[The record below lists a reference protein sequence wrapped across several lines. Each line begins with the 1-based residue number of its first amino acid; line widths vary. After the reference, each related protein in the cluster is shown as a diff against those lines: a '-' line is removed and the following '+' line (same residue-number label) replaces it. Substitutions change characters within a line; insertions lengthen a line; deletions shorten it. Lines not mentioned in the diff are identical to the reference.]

1 MCDEASESRDDEQGH
16 DEHQKLEA
24 QRIATEEVP
33 SQRNDR
39 QGYERNR
46 DHLYGLLKMTE
57 QNQFDHRT
65 GETQQK
71 DSQDPAAQHFEVS
84 AVGTIL
90 RIHTHLPQIAALIGA
105 RIRIVARMERQ
116 IALCDLA

>member
-16 DEHQKLEA
+16 DEQQKLEA

-39 QGYERNR
+39 QGYERNW

-57 QNQFDHRT
+57 QNQFDDRT
-65 GETQQK
+65 GKTQQK
-71 DSQDPAAQHFEVS
+71 HSQDPAAQRFEVS
-84 AVGTIL
+84 AVGTFL
-90 RIHTHLPQIAALIGA
+90 RIHTHLPALRRA
-105 RIRIVARMERQ
+105 
-116 IALCDLA
+116 